1 MKLIFRLLL
10 NALFLLFAASV
21 INGVQVNSFYAAVIT
36 AIVLGLINALIRP
49 VLIVLTLPINIL
61 TLGLFTLVINGLLVM
76 FVASFVKGFAV
87 AGFAPAIL
95 LSIFLWLGS
104 FLTNFLL
111 KDDKGAAL

>member
-10 NALFLLFAASV
+10 NAFFLLFASYV
-21 INGVQVNSFYAAVIT
+21 INGVQVNSFYAALIT
-36 AIVLGLINALIRP
+36 AVVLGVINALVRP
-49 VLIVLTLPINIL
+49 VLVVLTLPINVL

-76 FVASFVKGFAV
+76 FVASFVKGFSV
-87 AGFAPAIL
+87 AGFFPAVL

-111 KDDKGAAL
+111 KDEDGAVL